1 MGDELCVKDV
11 MKVID
16 AFTFFD
22 ELDLLE
28 IRLNILNEKVDY
40 FLIVESTQTFSG
52 IKKSLHY
59 LENLERFSKW
69 KHKILH
75 YIVEDYPF
83 DNLIYKFA
91 LNSINTGKLKEHWW
105 VREFYQKESL
115 IKGLQQFGDEDVV
128 FVSDLDE
135 IWNPDL
141 EISVVDGEVYRPSQE
156 AYHYYL
162 NNRTDQSG
170 SCWTGTRFSNL
181 RTLRKYGPNHMRTE
195 FYAKSIPVE
204 NSGWHFTYMGGERGA
219 VTKID
224 AYQHP
229 EYSLNKL
236 QNFKSWV
243 DESRL
248 PKYLLDNKSKWPH
261 LFLNPE
267 LATTPSFGARIYYF
281 FVNSLFK

>member
-1 MGDELCVKDV
+1 

-52 IKKSLHY
+52 IKKPLHY
-59 LENLERFSKW
+59 LENKERFSQW
-69 KHKILH
+69 QHKILH
-75 YIVEDYPF
+75 YVVDDYPF

-115 IKGLQQFGDEDVV
+115 IKGLLQFDDEDVV

-141 EISVVDGEVYRPSQE
+141 EIRIVDGEVYRPLQE

-162 NNRTDQSG
+162 NNRTDQRIE
-170 SCWTGTRFSNL
+170 CWTGTRYSNL

-195 FYAKSIPVE
+195 FYAKSISVA
-204 NSGWHFTYMGGERGA
+204 NGGWHFTFMGGERGA
-219 VTKID
+219 LTKIEG
-224 AYQHP
+224 YQHP

-236 QNFKSWV
+236 QNFKCWL
-243 DESRL
+243 DESDL
-248 PKYLLDNKSKWPH
+248 PKYLLYNKSKWAH
-261 LFLNPE
+261 LFTNRP
-267 LATTPSFGARIYYF
+267 LAKTPSLGEKLYGIFIKYWC
-281 FVNSLFK
+281 K